1 MARRK
6 TPRRTAAARK
16 RAPKAAPKVAPR
28 AAPRAASRG
37 ARQRAATGAT
47 PEVRLPRIAKGK
59 KPQYFSDPA
68 IDKLLWMTLTL
79 MEELSV
85 ARDRIDTLERLLD
98 DRGLL
103 RQGDVDGFVPGPAAR
118 AQRAARRAGFV
129 DRMMRAAQAEL
140 GTAASASDPHEEAR
154 RAVEG

>member
-6 TPRRTAAARK
+6 TPRRAAAARK
-16 RAPKAAPKVAPR
+16 RAPKVASKVAQKIAPKVAP
-28 AAPRAASRG
+28 
-37 ARQRAATGAT
+37 
-47 PEVRLPRIAKGK
+47 EIRLPRIAKGK

-103 RQGDVDGFVPGPAAR
+103 RQEDVDGFIPGPTAR
-118 AQRAARRAGFV
+118 ALRAARRAGFV

-140 GTAASASDPHEEAR
+140 GAAAAASDPQSDPHEEAR

>member
-6 TPRRTAAARK
+6 TPRRAAAARK
-16 RAPKAAPKVAPR
+16 RAPKVAPKAAPK
-28 AAPRAASRG
+28 AAS
-37 ARQRAATGAT
+37 
-47 PEVRLPRIAKGK
+47 EIRLPRIAKGK

-103 RQGDVDGFVPGPAAR
+103 RQEDVDGFIPGPTAR
-118 AQRAARRAGFV
+118 ALRAARRAGFV

-140 GTAASASDPHEEAR
+140 GAAAAASDPQSDPHEEAR

>member
-6 TPRRTAAARK
+6 TPRRAAAARK
-16 RAPKAAPKVAPR
+16 RAPKVAPKAAPK
-28 AAPRAASRG
+28 AAS
-37 ARQRAATGAT
+37 
-47 PEVRLPRIAKGK
+47 EIRLPRIAKGK

-103 RQGDVDGFVPGPAAR
+103 RQGDVDGFVPRPAAR

>member
-6 TPRRTAAARK
+6 DPRPR
-16 RAPKAAPKVAPR
+16 KAAPAGSASPAE
-28 AAPRAASRG
+28 AA
-37 ARQRAATGAT
+37 
-47 PEVRLPRIAKGK
+47 VRLPRIAKGK

-68 IDKLLWMTLTL
+68 IDKLLWMTMTL

-98 DRGLL
+98 GRGVL
-103 RQGDVDGFVPGPAAR
+103 RQEEIEGFSPDEDAR
-118 AQRAARRAGFV
+118 AERASRRAGFV

-140 GTAASASDPHEEAR
+140 SASSTPSDPHEEAR

>member
-6 TPRRTAAARK
+6 EPRPRK
-16 RAPKAAPKVAPR
+16 GPRPRKAAPAPSAR
-28 AAPRAASRG
+28 AAEPA
-37 ARQRAATGAT
+37 
-47 PEVRLPRIAKGK
+47 VRLPRIAKGR

-68 IDKLLWMTLTL
+68 IDKLLWMTMTL
-79 MEELSV
+79 MEELAV

-98 DRGLL
+98 GRGVV
-103 RQGDVDGFVPGPAAR
+103 RQDEVEGYRPDEQARSAR
-118 AQRAARRAGFV
+118 ASRRAEFV

-140 GTAASASDPHEEAR
+140 SASSTPSDPHEEAR